1 MKRLLAILATLVL
14 LFAVAVAVKFA
25 MQPQLT
31 DLDAEAA
38 PSAPTEHVKQSPE
51 TPGPKSLAS
60 KSSPPKSLA
69 LKPKAAPALQVAQED
84 TSAMPTVTTTTT
96 THGGWTVGCT
106 QAGDP
111 VVKTCTA
118 TFRVFDKKT
127 NQNLLVW
134 VLGRNREGQLL
145 AEFLTATEVM
155 VQPGVVLVLDDGKPV
170 KADYVECGSRGCK
183 ARLLLADDVLGRM
196 KSAKKARIDMTRLDG
211 KVIQFSID
219 IPGTDLALRDLG
231 A

>member
-1 MKRLLAILATLVL
+1 MPRMKRLLAILATLVV

-25 MQPQLT
+25 MQPLLT
-31 DLDAEAA
+31 DLEASAASPAPAENA
-38 PSAPTEHVKQSPE
+38 KQSPE
-51 TPGPKSLAS
+51 TLAPK
-60 KSSPPKSLA
+60 PQ
-69 LKPKAAPALQVAQED
+69 AAPALQVAQED
-84 TSAMPTVTTTTT
+84 TSATPTVTTTTT

-111 VVKTCTA
+111 AVKTCTA
-118 TFRVFDKKT
+118 TFRVFDKQT

-134 VLGRNREGQLL
+134 ILGHNREGQLL

-155 VQPGVVLVLDDGKPV
+155 VQPGVVLMLDDGKPV
-170 KADYVECGSRGCK
+170 KADYVECSARGCK
-183 ARLLLADDVLGRM
+183 ARLLLTDDVVGQM
-196 KSAKKARIDMTRLDG
+196 KKAKKARIDMTRLDG
-211 KVIQFSID
+211 KVIQFGID